1 MSDAYLADSARD
13 PAFNGGNS
21 TGNSRSDGELSERSE
36 YAIAFVVLL
45 FFGAL
50 GWWLMQPEGAAP
62 TLAGGQSDSV
72 DYRFEREP
80 VVAAPRPARERTPE
94 SVAAATVQ
102 PAAQAEPVVV
112 GEAEEMGEMGD
123 IEMKVAPLAPKEEPM
138 VEPVVAPVEP
148 AVETEIFREV
158 LLPVQD
164 QEPVIEEAVEPVE
177 VVEPVVEEPVETESE
192 LFQRATTNVRFVTA
206 SSDLTEPSKAILDD
220 IFALVQSRPD
230 SKLRIVGHTDSQ
242 GDADKNARLSYARAE
257 ACRSYLLEKGLTVE
271 RVNAAGFGELQPI
284 ASNLT
289 AEGRR
294 ENRRVEFELVPL
306 E

>member
-1 MSDAYLADSARD
+1 M
-13 PAFNGGNS
+13 
-21 TGNSRSDGELSERSE
+21 
-36 YAIAFVVLL
+36 
-45 FFGAL
+45 
-50 GWWLMQPEGAAP
+50 
-62 TLAGGQSDSV
+62 
-72 DYRFEREP
+72 
-80 VVAAPRPARERTPE
+80 
-94 SVAAATVQ
+94 
-102 PAAQAEPVVV
+102 
-112 GEAEEMGEMGD
+112 
-123 IEMKVAPLAPKEEPM
+123 
-138 VEPVVAPVEP
+138 
-148 AVETEIFREV
+148 
-158 LLPVQD
+158 
-164 QEPVIEEAVEPVE
+164 
-177 VVEPVVEEPVETESE
+177 VEPVVEEPVETESE